1 MDGETVATVSR
12 KWFRVRDTYGVETAP
27 GQDQA
32 PILAIVVCIDAM
44 TSD

>member
-1 MDGETVATVSR
+1 MDGDTVASVSR
-12 KWFRVRDTYGVETAP
+12 KWCRVRDTYGVEMAP

-32 PILAIVVCIDAM
+32 RILAIVVCIDAM